1 MREEDRAGMGVTQQT
16 FRQNL
21 PYMRPS
27 ARSGSVTSVTQMCQ
41 GCLHITFTYALHYP
55 PPKTHGAQASPSPLL
70 SSWEK

>member
-27 ARSGSVTSVTQMCQ
+27 ARSGSVTSVTQMVS
-41 GCLHITFTYALHYP
+41 GVPSYYLHICFILP
-55 PPKTHGAQASPSPLL
+55 PSQNPWCTGQSFPLA
-70 SSWEK
+70 